1 MNNPMIDVTIINE
14 KGVEEAAI
22 INMAKLTN
30 KEYDTATGADGEED
44 PNGESPYTIYYNWLV
59 EFGYLAPEIAE

>member
-1 MNNPMIDVTIINE
+1 MQEVLIT
-14 KGVEEAAI
+14 I

-59 EFGYLAPEIAE
+59 EFGYLAPEIVE